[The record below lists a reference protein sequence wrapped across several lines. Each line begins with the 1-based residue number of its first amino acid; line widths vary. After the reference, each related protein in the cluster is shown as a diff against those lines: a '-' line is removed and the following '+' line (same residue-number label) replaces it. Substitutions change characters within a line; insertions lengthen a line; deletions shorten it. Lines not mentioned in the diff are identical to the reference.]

1 MLVGG
6 ILNTTSDVHLYNI
19 YVTSDSELNL
29 CYDNTT
35 NKGATLVGSNTTIEN
50 GALKYKNT
58 IISGEINNGLITS
71 LYCDSAFNFGVKDGF
86 TISGLTL
93 TNGAEIRFE
102 GGNNTFVDCSIN
114 SNCSVFIGDKDI
126 ANNITVNTGASVYVS
141 QGIVNNM
148 TVSNG
153 AEVMLYALNGNI
165 NDITLLDGAKLDM
178 TFEDLPEYDPFEYSF
193 IAGQNTNIASG
204 TLYHK
209 GFSVSGSCVNG
220 VWTGLDGIYKLGIG
234 SNIIIEN
241 PIINDTGR
249 IYIKDGA
256 IISGGQ
262 VLGNANLSLFDS
274 GICYNVSVG
283 IINAIT
289 TAYLNVFSGGIANS
303 TTVYQSGR
311 LRLNSGGIAS
321 DVVVSSLGGVLL
333 LPTGKLFNAEVSS
346 GGSITISNNAIG
358 ENITVSAFGQLK
370 VVSGGVVSKLTT
382 IGTSAYASIFNGLA
396 TSNIVNGRICI
407 CS

>member
-1 MLVGG
+1 MVKLKVLLLLVGG
-6 ILNTTSDVHLYNI
+6 TLNTTSDVQLHNI

-50 GALKYKNT
+50 GALKYKNSL
-58 IISGEINNGLITS
+58 ISGEINNGLITS

-86 TISGLTL
+86 IISGLTL

-165 NDITLLDGAKLDM
+165 NDITLLEGAKMDM
-178 TFEDLPEYDPFEYSF
+178 TFEDVPEYDPFEYSF
-193 IAGQNTNIASG
+193 IAGLNTNIASG
-204 TLYHK
+204 TLYHA

-234 SNIIIEN
+234 SNIVVES
-241 PIINDTGR
+241 PIVSEACR

-256 IISGGQ
+256 IISGGII
-262 VLGNANLSLFDS
+262 LGRKWK
-274 GICYNVSVG
+274 Y
-283 IINAIT
+283 III
-289 TAYLNVFSGGIANS
+289 
-303 TTVYQSGR
+303 
-311 LRLNSGGIAS
+311 
-321 DVVVSSLGGVLL
+321 
-333 LPTGKLFNAEVSS
+333 
-346 GGSITISNNAIG
+346 
-358 ENITVSAFGQLK
+358 
-370 VVSGGVVSKLTT
+370 
-382 IGTSAYASIFNGLA
+382 
-396 TSNIVNGRICI
+396 
-407 CS
+407 